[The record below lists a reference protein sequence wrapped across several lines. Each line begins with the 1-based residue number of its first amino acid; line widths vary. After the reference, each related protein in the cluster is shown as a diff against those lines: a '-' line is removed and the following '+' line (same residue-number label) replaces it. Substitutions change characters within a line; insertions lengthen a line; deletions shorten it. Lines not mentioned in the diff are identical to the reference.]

1 MKLRAYVIFCMFSLF
16 VIVPA
21 SFAVTID
28 GVISSGEYSKQAEFD
43 KGNFKLS
50 WEFEGDKVFMAIIAK
65 TPGWISVGF
74 NPSSFM
80 SNSDLVLAVVKDNQ
94 DIKVYDEWS
103 SGMFGPHVQD
113 TEKQGTFDIL
123 SYAGSRSADM
133 VIFEFSRLL
142 DTKDKYDK
150 VIITSGKFKIMWAY
164 GPSLDMT
171 AKHKK
176 AGTATVEMA
185 K

>member
-1 MKLRAYVIFCMFSLF
+1 MFSLF
-16 VIVPA
+16 VIVPS

>member
-16 VIVPA
+16 VIVPS

-80 SNSDLVLAVVKDNQ
+80 YNSDLVLAVVKDNQ

-150 VIITSGKFKIMWAY
+150 VIITLGKFKIMWAY

>member
-16 VIVPA
+16 VIVPS